1 MPGVE
6 GARRDQGFARRQARL
21 TAGSDSGEFAPPE
34 PLQSLRVEPIA
45 AIEGP
50 WNSSSRNSA
59 IATYTSFPVV
69 AARLLL
75 ATIFGAAI
83 GFEREWR
90 NRPAGLRT
98 HILVCVAAATFAIL
112 TIEII
117 HAPMFT
123 TDALGDAVKVD
134 PIRIV
139 EAVTAGVAFLAAG
152 VVIFTRGQVH
162 GLTTGAGMWLAGAIG
177 VACGLGPLA
186 DRAVRHAAGAG
197 GAGAALCLREQDGHE
212 PGRGFRRGAK
222 RTKRAN
228 APPRPRATS
237 RRRPSLRD
245 S

>member
-1 MPGVE
+1 MEQLVE
-6 GARRDQGFARRQARL
+6 
-21 TAGSDSGEFAPPE
+21 EF
-34 PLQSLRVEPIA
+34 
-45 AIEGP
+45 GH
-50 WNSSSRNSA
+50 
-59 IATYTSFPVV
+59 ATFTPFPVV

-75 ATIFGAAI
+75 AAIFGAAI

-98 HILVCVAAATFAIL
+98 HVLVCVAAATFAIL

-123 TDALGDAVKVD
+123 ADALGDAVKVD

-177 VACGLGPLA
+177 VACGLGLWQIALFLTVLA
-186 DRAVRHAAGAG
+186 LIVLVLLYAFENKMDMNQGDDFTED
-197 GAGAALCLREQDGHE
+197 EQDE
-212 PGRGFRRGAK
+212 
-222 RTKRAN
+222 
-228 APPRPRATS
+228 TS
-237 RRRPSLRD
+237 RRATKAKGDKPEEAEPAR
-245 S
+245 

>member
-1 MPGVE
+1 MEQLVE
-6 GARRDQGFARRQARL
+6 
-21 TAGSDSGEFAPPE
+21 EF
-34 PLQSLRVEPIA
+34 
-45 AIEGP
+45 GH
-50 WNSSSRNSA
+50 
-59 IATYTSFPVV
+59 ATFTPFPVV

-75 ATIFGAAI
+75 AAIFGAAI

-98 HILVCVAAATFAIL
+98 QVLVCVAAATFAIL

-123 TDALGDAVKVD
+123 ADALGDAVKVD

-177 VACGLGPLA
+177 VACGLGLWQIALFSTVLA
-186 DRAVRHAAGAG
+186 LLVLILLYAFESKMDMNQGDDFTED
-197 GAGAALCLREQDGHE
+197 EQDE
-212 PGRGFRRGAK
+212 
-222 RTKRAN
+222 
-228 APPRPRATS
+228 TS
-237 RRRPSLRD
+237 RRATKAKGDKPEEAEPAR
-245 S
+245 